1 MWLYT
6 TVRRYRAGSE
16 LEKLR
21 AENLELK
28 AQLQVLDQSAES
40 AGGGVRI
47 RGKRADSAAESANVL
62 LTPPALPRTGGKLP
76 KYASPPCYLIAS
88 PPSLLPLCV
97 LHSRL
102 YELLSQ
108 VVRTSPWRPVCH
120 FPAF

>member
-47 RGKRADSAAESANVL
+47 RGKRDSAAESANVL

-88 PPSLLPLCV
+88 PPSPPPFLCAA
-97 LHSRL
+97 
-102 YELLSQ
+102 LSI
-108 VVRTSPWRPVCH
+108 V
-120 FPAF
+120 